1 MRKKCFSKAV
11 HTAAR
16 TIDPSYE
23 RDYPMPEY
31 RIHKHPILAIP
42 DRKKVTFFWQGTPIT
57 AYEGETIASALFA
70 NGIRVFG
77 HHHKDGSP
85 QGIFCANGQCAQ
97 CLVIADQMPVKSC
110 MELVR
115 DGACVEPADG
125 LPVLPKVAEAPRMGE
140 TKHVKVPVLI
150 IGGGPAGMSAAIEL
164 GKLGIG
170 VLLIDD
176 KHRLGGKLVLQTHRF
191 FGSTQAV
198 YAGTRGIDIATRL
211 ENEVRGHSSVEIWL
225 QSTALAVFSDQK
237 VGVLKNGDQYVL
249 IQPQVLLVAAG
260 AREKSLAFKGN
271 TLPGVYGAGA
281 FQTLVNRDL
290 VRPSEKLFIVGGGNV
305 GLIAGYHALQ
315 AGIGVVGLVEAL
327 PECGGYKVHKDKLAR
342 MGVPIYT
349 SHTILSANGKDEVE
363 SVTINQVNEKF
374 QPISGTEKSFA
385 CDTVLIAV
393 GLDPVDEFTHKAKEF
408 GLPVFAAGD
417 AEEIAEAS
425 AAMFSGKIK
434 GVEIAR
440 YLGADI
446 PEVPEEWYRTGE
458 ILKSKPG
465 NNFEEI
471 FPDVP
476 AGVTPVLHCTQE
488 IPCNPCSELCY
499 LHLIQISHEDIRQVP
514 TFTGGD
520 TSCKGCKR
528 CVIGCPGLAITL
540 VDYRKDPENPLVY
553 IPYEF
558 TREALGERETVAVL
572 DTQGKELGVLEIL
585 AIQTMPKNDRT
596 LLVQVRAPRAY
607 AHQIAGLR
615 IQESPI
621 ITPLEQYVDHLEDD
635 TIICRCERVSA
646 GEIRSL
652 IRQGYRDINEIKA
665 VSRAGMGACGSKTC
679 NTLIYRLFRE
689 EGIPANEVVDN
700 TRRPMFMEVPLGVF
714 ADADGIEE

>member
-1 MRKKCFSKAV
+1 MA
-11 HTAAR
+11 
-16 TIDPSYE
+16 
-23 RDYPMPEY
+23 EY
-31 RIHKHPILAIP
+31 RIKKHPILSIP
-42 DRKKVTFFWQGTPIT
+42 DREKVTFFWQGTPIT
-57 AYEGETIASALFA
+57 AFQGETISSALFA
-70 NGIRVFG
+70 NGIRTFG

-97 CLVIADQMPVKSC
+97 CMVIANQKPVKSC
-110 MELVR
+110 MELVQE
-115 DGACVEPADG
+115 GLQVEPADG
-125 LPVLPKVAEAPRMGE
+125 LPVLPQVNAAPTTGAVQQMD
-140 TKHVKVPVLI
+140 VQVLI
-150 IGGGPAGMSAAIEL
+150 IGGGPAGMSAASEL
-164 GKLGIG
+164 GKLGLK
-170 VLLIDD
+170 VMLVDD

-198 YAGTRGIDIATRL
+198 FAGTRGIDIATRL
-211 ENEVRGHSSVEIWL
+211 EKQVRRYPSVDIWL
-225 QSTALAVFSDQK
+225 QSTALAVFSDHN
-237 VGVLKNGDQYVL
+237 VGILKDGNTYVL
-249 IQPQVLLVAAG
+249 VRPEVLLVAAG

-363 SVTINQVNEKF
+363 SVTIAQVNEKF
-374 QPISGTEKSFA
+374 QPIPGTEKSFA

-393 GLDPVDEFTHKAKEF
+393 GLDPVNEFTHKAEEF

-440 YLGADI
+440 YLGADV
-446 PEVPEEWYRTGE
+446 PPVPEEWYRTGE

-465 NNFEEI
+465 RIFEEQL
-471 FPDVP
+471 PEV
-476 AGVTPVLHCTQE
+476 ARGVMPVIHCTQE
-488 IPCNPCSELCY
+488 IPCNPCAALCS
-499 LHLIQISHEDIRQVP
+499 HGLIEISNRDIRQVP
-514 TFTGGD
+514 TFLGNEM
-520 TSCKGCKR
+520 CCEVCEC
-528 CVIGCPGLAITL
+528 CVVGCPGLAITL
-540 VDYRKDPENPLVY
+540 VDYRNNPEEPIVS

-558 TREALGERETVAVL
+558 TREVLQEREQVTAL
-572 DTQGKELGVLEIL
+572 DTDGNELGVLEVLGMHTI
-585 AIQTMPKNDRT
+585 PNNDRT
-596 LLVQVRAPRAY
+596 LVVQVQAPRAY
-607 AHQIAGLR
+607 ARRIAGIR

-621 ITPLEQYVDHLEDD
+621 ITPMEQYVEHVTDD

-646 GEIRSL
+646 GEIRAM

-679 NTLIYRLFRE
+679 NSLIYRLFRE
-689 EGIPANEVVDN
+689 EGVPASEVVDN
-700 TRRPMFMEVPLGVF
+700 TRRPMFVEVPLGVF
-714 ADADGIEE
+714 AAADGNEE